1 MAKLINLVIFFS
13 NASKTPSLNINEG
26 KMPKIAI
33 MATIIIMQ
41 KDNTFNRVKF
51 NNEFASREVE
61 DNKKNMNVE
70 MNDVEITVLPHQQKI
85 EDIII

>member
-1 MAKLINLVIFFS
+1 MKNENMVKLINIVIFFS

-41 KDNTFNRVKF
+41 KELIISAKEKMLVDGNF
-51 NNEFASREVE
+51 
-61 DNKKNMNVE
+61 D
-70 MNDVEITVLPHQQKI
+70 
-85 EDIII
+85 DII